1 MRLNPKFHISFA
13 TLKPYLLM
21 ILFVLCILNA
31 GIVRADENRGWYLG
45 GALGQTNYDLGN
57 PDIAR
62 QIATEQFT
70 LNSID
75 SDKTDR
81 GYKLFAGFQF
91 NSYVS
96 LEAGYFDL
104 GETGFTALL
113 TPFTA
118 LPTPE
123 GSLYGKSK
131 YRGFNLDLIGSIPFT
146 QKLSGFGL
154 VGVNYAQRKDNFIPS
169 EAIFVQDQSREDK
182 NANPKIG
189 LGLQYSFTPTWAGRL
204 AVERYRLNNAVD
216 DKGYANSVNLGLIYK
231 FGRSQA
237 SVAMPAPI
245 PAPVTRQ
252 QEYCTTLDIEFEID
266 NAAIQRAE
274 KEKLAVVANFLNKY
288 PATTAVIEGHTDDV
302 GDTDRNLKL
311 SQRRAEVVVD
321 YLVANYNIARNRLTA
336 TGYGESQP
344 IADNATEEGKRHNR
358 RIKSVISCANDIAGL
373 EPLTARVTM
382 ALRMEYA
389 RNKADVA
396 EEYYA
401 ELNRVGKFLN
411 DNPDV
416 TATVEGHTDNT
427 SPGTALR
434 ISQERAQKVV
444 DYLVEKV
451 GVDRSRLSA
460 EGFGLLRRYAY
471 NATEEGRQQ
480 NRRVNIII
488 NYPNLN

>member
-1 MRLNPKFHISFA
+1 MKLTDKFHISFA
-13 TLKPYLLM
+13 TLKPWLLM
-21 ILFVLCILNA
+21 LLFALCILNA

-45 GALGQTNYDLGN
+45 GAVGKTEYDLDN
-57 PDIAR
+57 RNITE
-62 QIATEQFT
+62 QIATNQFAV
-70 LNSID
+70 NSIG
-75 SDKTDR
+75 SDKSDK

-91 NSYVS
+91 NSHFS

-104 GETGFTALL
+104 GKTDFTALV
-113 TPFTA
+113 
-118 LPTPE
+118 TPE
-123 GSLYGKSK
+123 GSLYGKSEFK
-131 YRGFNLDLIGSIPFT
+131 GIHLDLIGSIPFT
-146 QKLSGFGL
+146 EKLSGFGL
-154 VGVNYAQRKDNFIPS
+154 VGVTYAQRKDSFIPS
-169 EAIFVQDQSREDK
+169 EAIFVAKTSREDK
-182 NANPKIG
+182 NTNPKIG
-189 LGLQYSFTPTWAGRL
+189 LGLQYSITPSWAGRL
-204 AVERYRLNNAVD
+204 AVERYRLNDAID
-216 DKGYANSVNLGLIYK
+216 DKGYANSVSLGLVYK
-231 FGRSQA
+231 FGRTATPS
-237 SVAMPAPI
+237 I
-245 PAPVTRQ
+245 APVPVPPPIARQ

-311 SQRRAEVVVD
+311 SQRRAESVVD

-344 IADNATEEGKRHNR
+344 IADNAIEEGKRHNR

-373 EPLTARVTM
+373 QPLTARVTM
-382 ALRMEYA
+382 ALRMEYE
-389 RNKADVA
+389 RNKAEVA

-427 SPGTALR
+427 SPGTALK

-444 DYLVEKV
+444 DYLVEKA
-451 GVDRSRLSA
+451 GVEKSRLTA
-460 EGFGLLRRYAY
+460 EGFGLSRRYAY
-471 NATEEGRQQ
+471 NSSEEGRQQ